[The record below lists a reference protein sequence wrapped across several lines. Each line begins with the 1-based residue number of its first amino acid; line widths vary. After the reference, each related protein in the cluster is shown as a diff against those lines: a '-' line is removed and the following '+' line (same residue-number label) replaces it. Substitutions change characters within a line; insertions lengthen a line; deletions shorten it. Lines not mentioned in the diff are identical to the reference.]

1 MQASN
6 KPFSTTTTTAT
17 AFDINN
23 DDNLFDPFAE
33 LSGNQQSNN
42 RTVSAT
48 TSAAFSINPPPSS
61 SQTGHHPSKQIP
73 VLSKPLEDSTLFG
86 KLNNHVT
93 ATDSNR
99 QLSTNMLNLSTT
111 KTQTQLQP
119 QPQNISDDLFAGLS
133 QTVVSKKQG
142 STNQQQYSS
151 DFGQFDSLFSNTGST
166 GNTLS
171 STTNQQILSQP
182 SVSSQNQTQQH
193 QQDSSFGFFQ
203 QNSNNAPRTVSS
215 TQISQ
220 ISSSSNLLSMSTS
233 ASTLIP
239 QSNSGLDDL
248 FSVFSSTLTVPNK
261 NNTTMK
267 SLLNP
272 NISPVSSSFI
282 NSQQQQTGFGLN
294 NLSMNSN
301 DMQATTGRQH
311 VNSTGQGS
319 NQYSGSGF
327 VQNTMSYSNPQG
339 FPMKQN
345 SSLSAAS
352 TNANQHGFGQ
362 NMNYGNATNNF
373 PYQKNSSINMM
384 NPHLMANNFQ
394 QQNFRQP
401 FQQQQQQQHFHRR
414 QSNNLNFINHNP
426 TTNKQPSNKS
436 TDAFSF
442 VQDAMKSTKKK

>member
-33 LSGNQQSNN
+33 LSGNRQSNN
-42 RTVSAT
+42 RTLSAT
-48 TSAAFSINPPPSS
+48 TPAALSINPPPSS
-61 SQTGHHPSKQIP
+61 PQKGHHPSKQIP
-73 VLSKPLEDSTLFG
+73 VLSKPPEDSTLFG
-86 KLNNHVT
+86 KLNNHST
-93 ATDSNR
+93 ATDSNP
-99 QLSTNMLNLSTT
+99 QFSTNMLNLSTT
-111 KTQTQLQP
+111 KTQPQP
-119 QPQNISDDLFAGLS
+119 QPQQNISDDLFAGLS

-171 STTNQQILSQP
+171 STSNQQILSQP

-215 TQISQ
+215 TQTSQ
-220 ISSSSNLLSMSTS
+220 ISSSSNLLSMSTN

-239 QSNSGLDDL
+239 KSNSGLDDL
-248 FSVFSSTLTVPNK
+248 FSVFSSTSTVPNK
-261 NNTTMK
+261 NNTAMK

-272 NISPVSSSFI
+272 NNISPVSSSFI
-282 NSQQQQTGFGLN
+282 NSQQQQTGFGQN

-301 DMQATTGRQH
+301 NMQATTDRQH

-339 FPMKQN
+339 FPMNQN
-345 SSLSAAS
+345 SSLSVAS

-373 PYQKNSSINMM
+373 PHQKNSNMNMM

-394 QQNFRQP
+394 QQSFRQP
-401 FQQQQQQQHFHRR
+401 FQQQQQQHFHGR

-426 TTNKQPSNKS
+426 TANKQPSNRS

-442 VQDAMKSTKKK
+442 VQDAMKSTNKK